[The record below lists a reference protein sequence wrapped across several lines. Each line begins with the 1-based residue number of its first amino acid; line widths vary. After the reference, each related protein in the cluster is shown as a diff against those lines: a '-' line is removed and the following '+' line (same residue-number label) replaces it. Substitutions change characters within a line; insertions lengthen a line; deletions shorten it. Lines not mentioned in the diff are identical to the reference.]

1 MNIMLHYIQFT
12 VYLVISTELNLGLIK
27 ERMII
32 MELLII
38 PHSKVYMMTIACSNS
53 LKMFFIVFVLK
64 SA

>member
-12 VYLVISTELNLGLIK
+12 VYVVISTELNLGLIK

-38 PHSKVYMMTIACSNS
+38 PHNKVYMMTIACSNS
-53 LKMFFIVFVLK
+53 LNMSFIVFALK